1 MLSGVVEVSIK
12 CLDYLKRLTEKLITC
27 DEPPKNFR
35 LDWISSDLKKSL
47 SKVDKIGCKV
57 ARKKI
62 KNIISDLC
70 EGDENKSAETV
81 DGN

>member
-27 DEPPKNFR
+27 D
-35 LDWISSDLKKSL
+35 
-47 SKVDKIGCKV
+47 KV

>member
-1 MLSGVVEVSIK
+1 MSRKS
-12 CLDYLKRLTEKLITC
+12 LDYLKRLTEKLITC
-27 DEPPKNFR
+27 DEPPKSFS

-47 SKVDKIGCKV
+47 NKVDKIGCKV

-62 KNIISDLC
+62 KSIISDLC
-70 EGDENKSAETV
+70 ESDEKKSAETV

>member
-1 MLSGVVEVSIK
+1 MSIK
-12 CLDYLKRLTEKLITC
+12 GLDYLKRLTEMLITC
-27 DEPPKNFR
+27 DEPPKNFS

-47 SKVDKIGCKV
+47 RKVDKIGCEV

-70 EGDENKSAETV
+70 ESDENKSAETV